1 MTRDPRHTR
10 TEAAGSDDA
19 LETMGDHLR
28 QRAFGSEERMAL
40 DRVRRELQVQGRGL
54 ARLAEA
60 DGRAVLVAPKPK
72 AKADSPRRT
81 AWAVAAGVLLTLTVS
96 GALARWWM
104 LTSGASDAPAVV
116 EAIDGGLYRVSGER
130 SQAMAPG
137 DRVRPSDVVR
147 TNGGAGAQLVLS
159 DGSRVEMRSQSE
171 LSLARADDGLQI
183 HLRRGGIIVNAA
195 KQRTG
200 HLIVNT
206 KDVTVSVVG
215 TVFMVNTEDNG
226 SRVVVIEGEV
236 RVQQDATE
244 KTLLP
249 GEQMTTGPQTP
260 PATLEESLT
269 WSRRAVEHVAQ
280 LQQFAVAAP
289 VLPFQD
295 APREA
300 FEAVSIRP
308 TTVSAVGAGR
318 GAGGGGGVS
327 RRNRRGDDPCSSAG
341 EPVVDPRRF
350 DAVNVTV
357 VQLVSWAYGLD
368 CWMNRGPDVLF
379 GGPPDWIKKDGFD
392 VVATI
397 PVAAPSYTTPQL
409 RAHEAPVLQR
419 MLQSMLTDRF
429 MLTTRRETREMPVYV
444 LSVAAGGPKYTQV
457 NAPGR
462 FTDLNGKP
470 LDKPVVVNG
479 IPMPGRL
486 EPPADH
492 VSPEFSIWADG
503 DTRNLLQL
511 TPWEIHGR
519 RKTVPELARTLSLYT
534 GRPVLDRSNLTG
546 QFNYFFEFAVME
558 CATCPFTAPGPGSRR
573 PESGTPWPDRSL
585 FNVLEQV
592 GLELKPS
599 REQVEV
605 LVIERVERPTEN

>member
-1 MTRDPRHTR
+1 MTCDARHTR
-10 TEAAGSDDA
+10 AEATASDA
-19 LETMGDHLR
+19 LETIGEHLR
-28 QRAFGSEERMAL
+28 QRASGSEEQTAL
-40 DRVRRELQVQGRGL
+40 ERVRREVLVQNHGL

-60 DGRAVLVAPKPK
+60 EGGTGRAEAQGEGGR
-72 AKADSPRRT
+72 SSRRT

-96 GALARWWM
+96 GALARWWT
-104 LTSGASDAPAVV
+104 LTGGAGDAPAVV
-116 EAIDGGLYRVSGER
+116 EAIDGALYRESGER
-130 SQAMAPG
+130 SQAIALG
-137 DRVRPSDVVR
+137 DRVRPDEVVR
-147 TNGGAGAQLVLS
+147 TSGGAGAQLALA
-159 DGSRVEMRSQSE
+159 DGSRVEMRAQSE
-171 LSLARADDGLQI
+171 LSLARTDDGLRI
-183 HLRRGGIIVNAA
+183 HLRSGGIIVNAA

-200 HLIVNT
+200 HLTVHT

-215 TVFMVNTEDNG
+215 TVFMVNAEDNG
-226 SRVVVIEGEV
+226 SRVMVIEGEV

-249 GEQMTTGPQTP
+249 GEQITTGPQTP
-260 PATLEESLT
+260 PAPLEEFLT
-269 WSRRAVEHVAQ
+269 WSRSAIEHLAQ

-289 VLPFQD
+289 ALPPQVTS
-295 APREA
+295 REA

-308 TTVSAVGAGR
+308 STVSAAEAGR

-327 RRNRRGDDPCSSAG
+327 RRNRRGDDPCSMGG

-350 DAVNVTV
+350 DAINVTV

-392 VVATI
+392 VMATI
-397 PVAAPSYTTPQL
+397 PVGAPSYTTPQL

-419 MLQSMLTDRF
+419 MLQSMLSDRF
-429 MLTTRRETREMPVYV
+429 KLTTRRETREMPVYV
-444 LSVAAGGPKYTQV
+444 LSVPAGAPKYTRV
-457 NAPGR
+457 NSPGR
-462 FTDLNGKP
+462 WTDLKGNP
-470 LDKPVVVNG
+470 LDKPQVVNG
-479 IPMPGRL
+479 IPMPGRT

-492 VSPEFSIWADG
+492 MSPEFSIWVEG
-503 DTRNLLQL
+503 DDRNLLQL
-511 TPWEIHGR
+511 GPWEIHGR
-519 RKTVPELARTLSLYT
+519 RKTVAELARTLSLYT
-534 GRPVLDRSNLTG
+534 GRPVLDRTKLTG

-558 CATCPFTAPGPGSRR
+558 CATCPFTAPSPNSRR

-585 FNVLEQV
+585 FSVLEQV
-592 GLELKPS
+592 GLGLKPS